1 MTAPW
6 FRWDGGDLLLEVRV
20 QPRAG
25 RDALGEVYQGRLRVR
40 IGAVPVDGQ
49 ANARLCRFLAEVFA
63 VAPSRVTCEAGLS
76 ARDKRL
82 RIQAPRR
89 LLPDI
94 SPPADGSRVAP
105 GGRDH

>member
-6 FRWDGGDLLLEVRV
+6 YRWDGSDLLLKVRV

-25 RDALGEVYQGRLRVR
+25 HDALGEVHQGRLRVR
-40 IGAVPVDGQ
+40 IGAAPVDGQ

-82 RIQAPRR
+82 RIQTPHR
-89 LLPDI
+89 LPLGIPLPD
-94 SPPADGSRVAP
+94 DV
-105 GGRDH
+105 